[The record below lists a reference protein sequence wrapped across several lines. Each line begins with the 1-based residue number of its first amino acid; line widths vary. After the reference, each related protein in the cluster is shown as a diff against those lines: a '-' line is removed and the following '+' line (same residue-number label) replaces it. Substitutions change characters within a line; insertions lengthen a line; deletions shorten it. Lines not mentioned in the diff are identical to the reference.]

1 MEASEAVRRIVWR
14 HRWLLLVCMLIPAAA
29 IVPYRVSRPATWS
42 ATATIQAQAAA
53 PDVSTQVLAITSRVT
68 AVATSPQTVRAA
80 LSAAGVNRNPVQV
93 AHHEITVTSLSS
105 SAIVSLT
112 VTDPSRQVALRLSRA
127 LALVVVNALNS
138 VGAQSSS
145 QLAVLAKQ
153 HQALEVTR
161 HGLLAKLLT
170 AQARNEATTSAGVQA
185 LITELS
191 AVESELSANQAA
203 AQQIQ
208 TNSSANQGA
217 GIISYPDQAKSQSR
231 HVAVYALLAA
241 LAGLIVALLIGAV
254 RELIRPTIAQPAAGA
269 RELSLVL
276 LGTAAVDRSGAASVE
291 DDLPTKLGL
300 AAHRIDAATLVLT
313 GPVPAARLSQLAQ
326 ELNQSLPAGPEA
338 GAPRK
343 RGGRISAVTALPS
356 VPSQGDR
363 EPGGNGSGG
372 NGSGG
377 NGSGEPVGRLTG
389 MGLTGMGLTVTALPD
404 ITLASRPAD
413 PALVLVLPPFAPRP
427 ALEDAVDISVTTG
440 WPMLGVIGLAETGPR
455 RRFRRRNGP
464 STAATAE
471 PPAGVAPGQD
481 DAGPAEQRTEEKLGA
496 AR

>member
-372 NGSGG
+372 NGSG
-377 NGSGEPVGRLTG
+377 EPVGRLTG